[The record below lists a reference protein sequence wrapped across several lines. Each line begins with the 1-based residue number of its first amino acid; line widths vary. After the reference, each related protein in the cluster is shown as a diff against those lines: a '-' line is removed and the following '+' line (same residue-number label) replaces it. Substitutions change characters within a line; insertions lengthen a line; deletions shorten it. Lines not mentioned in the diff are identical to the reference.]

1 MIDLEENNWTKA
13 KSEDILKILNSDIE
27 GLNDKE
33 VEQKTKEHG
42 YNRIPKTKKDSLVQL
57 FFKQFADSI
66 IIVLIVVT
74 IISFI
79 IGEFIDGFAILFIIL
94 LDAFLGT
101 LQEWNAAK
109 NAESL
114 KDLIKVKT
122 LVRRN
127 NKEIELDAEELVP
140 GDIIILSS
148 GVKIPADARILS
160 SNNLTVNEASLTGE
174 STASIKHNKVI
185 TGYVSIM
192 EMSNMLFAG
201 TSVITGRAEA
211 VVVETGINTQIGKI
225 AQEVDNVEEQKS
237 PLTIRINKFSK
248 QISVFIVILSLFI
261 IILLFA
267 KNHPTDVIFLSVIAL
282 AVSAMPEGLPLALT
296 MALSIGSNRMAKKN
310 IIVKKLNSVESL
322 GSCTVIASDKTGT
335 LTVNEQ
341 TAKEIILPDDTTYK
355 ISGSGYNDDGVINN
369 QNNSAL
375 EIAKLGMLNNEANL
389 TKDNNLW
396 TYNGDSIDIAFLALG
411 KKAKTDIS
419 NINIL
424 AEIPY
429 ESEIMYSAVFY
440 EENNKKYCSVKGSLE
455 TVFEMC
461 DSMNVDN
468 KNIKINIG
476 KLREQNEKLA
486 SEGYRI
492 IALAKGKVENFET
505 KNIYAKKDIPK
516 LTFMGLVAFIDPI
529 RKEAAS
535 AIEKCNVA
543 GIKTV
548 IITGDHPLTSYSI
561 GKKLNLVSNFDEVTN
576 GKEVEEY
583 LNKSTKDFDVFVRS
597 KKVFARITP
606 IQKLKIVEA
615 YKRMGEFVAVTGD
628 GINDAPALKVA
639 NIGISMGSGTDVA
652 KETSQMIITDNN
664 FLSIVSGVEE
674 GRVAYA
680 NIRKVIYMLVSCGI
694 AEVFFF
700 LLAIAFN
707 YPMPLVATQLLWL
720 NLATDGLQDLALSFE
735 KAEENIMEEKPR
747 NPKAP
752 IFDRLLISELLISS
766 LFIGILVFIV
776 WVILM
781 DFLHFDV
788 YVARGYILALMVLIQ
803 NMHVL
808 NCRSEKTSAF
818 KMPIKNN
825 RLVIFSIAGALL
837 LQVLVM
843 NIPILRTFL
852 QATKIPFNHLLIL
865 FVLSLPILLIME
877 TFKKIYFKKE

>member
-1 MIDLEENNWTKA
+1 MEEYNWTKE
-13 KSEDILKILNSDIE
+13 KSEDILKTLNSNIN
-27 GLNDKE
+27 GLSDLE
-33 VEQKTKEHG
+33 VEQKIKKYG
-42 YNRIPKTKKDSLVQL
+42 YNILPKTIKNSLIKL

-101 LQEWNAAK
+101 FQEWNAAK

-122 LVRRN
+122 IVRRN

-140 GDIIILSS
+140 GDIIILAS
-148 GVKIPADARILS
+148 GAKIPADARIIS

-174 STASIKHNKVI
+174 SIASVKHNKVI
-185 TGYVSIM
+185 KKDVSIM

-211 VVVETGINTQIGKI
+211 VVVKTATNTQIGKI
-225 AQEVDNVEEQKS
+225 AEEVDNAEEEKS

-248 QISVFIVILSLFI
+248 QISIFIIILSIFIV
-261 IILLFA
+261 ILLFA

-310 IIVKKLNSVESL
+310 IIVKKLKSVESL

-355 ISGSGYNDDGVINN
+355 ISGSGYNDDGIIKNK
-369 QNNSAL
+369 NNSAL
-375 EIAKLGMLNNEANL
+375 EIAKLGVLNNEANL
-389 TKDNNLW
+389 TKDNNTW

-411 KKAKTDIS
+411 KKAKIDTT

-440 EENNKKYCSVKGSLE
+440 EENNINYCSVKGSLE
-455 TVFEMC
+455 TIIEMC
-461 DSMNVDN
+461 DSMNINN
-468 KNIKINIG
+468 KKDKLNID

-486 SEGYRI
+486 SKGYRI
-492 IALAKGKVENFET
+492 IALAKGEVKNF
-505 KNIYAKKDIPK
+505 KNKDIYDKKDIPK

-529 RKEAAS
+529 RKEAVS
-535 AIEKCNVA
+535 AIQKCNIA

-561 GKKLNLVSNFDEVTN
+561 GKELNLVSNFDEVAN

-583 LNKSTKDFDVFVRS
+583 LNKSTKDFDEFVKT

-606 IQKLKIVEA
+606 IQKLKIVES

-639 NIGISMGSGTDVA
+639 NIGIAMGSGTDVA
-652 KETSQMIITDNN
+652 KETSQMIITDDN
-664 FLSIVSGVEE
+664 FLSIVAGVEE

-694 AEVFFF
+694 AEVLFF
-700 LLAIAFN
+700 LLSIAFN
-707 YPMPLVATQLLWL
+707 YPMPLVAIQLLWL
-720 NLATDGLQDLALSFE
+720 NLVTDGLQDLALSFE

-747 NPKAP
+747 NPKDP
-752 IFDRLLISELLISS
+752 VFDKLLITELLISG

-776 WVILM
+776 WIILM
-781 DFLHFDV
+781 DVLHFDV

-825 RLVIFSIAGALL
+825 RLVIFSITGALL
-837 LQVLVM
+837 LQILVM
-843 NIPILRTFL
+843 NIPILNTLL

-877 TFKKIYFKKE
+877 IFKKLYFKEE